1 MIKFTMHEDFV
12 IKQVSII
19 IVHCDSFQLFS
30 WFQLFSSENCFPKV
44 GGHDRTGLKKLPF
57 WKEV

>member
-30 WFQLFSSENCFPKV
+30 
-44 GGHDRTGLKKLPF
+44 
-57 WKEV
+57 